1 MGLQKEFQHSTGF
14 DLSVREM
21 EREIRLEFYIV
32 GAVLGI
38 WLALFTSWSLLNWQH
53 MELRENLRRIYS
65 YLKDWKQWVRVI
77 NTYGAYDD
85 IIYVVPQYYIL
96 GYISFNIS
104 INDIFFFIQ
113 KASIHNFA
121 DDNILSPWGETVSKW
136 IDTWESRLPGK
147 KQFLNESAHWSNMN
161 LW

>member
-1 MGLQKEFQHSTGF
+1 MSLQKEFQHSTGF

-38 WLALFTSWSLLNWQH
+38 WLALFTSWSLLNWRH

-136 IDTWESRLPGK
+136 IDTLESGLPGK
-147 KQFLNESAHWSNMN
+147 KQFLNKSTHWSNMN